1 MSMDL
6 FLWKSPVTGDP
17 DEAAALL
24 DRYLEQ
30 GETDVFEPSEDVV
43 RVLQIIR
50 ENYPDDPES
59 GAEDSSPWASWPI
72 PDSDRLIEL
81 TIRWG
86 SETRL
91 PADVVVLARKFDLVL
106 YDPQGPD
113 VFLPTDPIEDLAP
126 DERTTGWEWT
136 KMFLSAAGLLAL
148 TYVAWLIPIGWIRWP
163 AVIVAGFF
171 AAAAVFVFGLMVAHA
186 LGVIDPNKG
195 D

>member
-6 FLWKSPVTGDP
+6 FLWKAPITGDP
-17 DEAAALL
+17 DEAAALVE
-24 DRYLEQ
+24 RYLEQ
-30 GETDVFEPSEDVV
+30 GDKDVFEPSEDVS

-59 GAEDSSPWASWPI
+59 GADESSPWASWPI

-86 SETRL
+86 GESRL
-91 PADVVVLARKFDLVL
+91 PADVVVLARKFGLVL

-113 VFLPTDPIEDLAP
+113 VFLPTDPIESFVAND
-126 DERTTGWEWT
+126 RTTPWEWT
-136 KMFLSAAGLLAL
+136 KMVLIAAGLLGL

-163 AVIVAGFF
+163 GVIVVGFF
-171 AAAAVFVFGLMVAHA
+171 AAAGVFVLGLMIASA
-186 LGVIDPNKG
+186 LGVTDPTK
-195 D
+195 DD

>member
-6 FLWKSPVTGDP
+6 FLWKAPVTDDP

-24 DRYLEQ
+24 ERYLEQ
-30 GETDVFEPSEDVV
+30 GDKDVFEPSEDIS

-59 GAEDSSPWASWPI
+59 GADESSPWASWPI

-86 SETRL
+86 GESRL
-91 PADVVVLARKFDLVL
+91 PADVVVLARKFGLVL

-113 VFLPTDPIEDLAP
+113 VFLPTDPIEDLTSSS
-126 DERTTGWEWT
+126 RTTPWEWA
-136 KMFLSAAGLLAL
+136 KICLMAGGLLAL
-148 TYVAWLIPIGWIRWP
+148 TYAAWLIPIGWIRWP

-171 AAAAVFVFGLMVAHA
+171 AVAGVFVLGLMIASA
-186 LGVIDPNKG
+186 LGVMDPNK
-195 D
+195 DD

>member
-6 FLWKSPVTGDP
+6 FLWKSPITDDS
-17 DEAAALL
+17 DEAAALVE
-24 DRYLEQ
+24 RYLEQ
-30 GETDVFEPSEDVV
+30 GDKDVFEPSEDVS

-50 ENYPDDPES
+50 ENYPDDPAS
-59 GAEDSSPWASWPI
+59 GADESSPWASWPI

-86 SETRL
+86 GESRL
-91 PADVVVLARKFDLVL
+91 PADVVVLARKFGLVL

-113 VFLPTDPIEDLAP
+113 VFLPTDPIEDLTSSS
-126 DERTTGWEWT
+126 RTTPWEWA
-136 KMFLSAAGLLAL
+136 KICLMAGGLLAL
-148 TYVAWLIPIGWIRWP
+148 TYAAWLIPVGWIRWP

-171 AAAAVFVFGLMVAHA
+171 AAAGVFVLGLMIASS
-186 LGVIDPNKG
+186 LGFIDPEKS